1 MSSLYTSVKTTF
13 LHNVVNERLPDY
25 NCVHRLSTVIET
37 LAEGYKL
44 QKVTYLHAIV
54 RRIRPIVRAG
64 GVSALASPI
73 VRNAYTELRIDVT
86 AVGTIRPTALCDNS
100 QHLRLTRQCIDIN

>member
-1 MSSLYTSVKTTF
+1 MRKYNKRVFAVFYVFKLLVSSLYTSVKTTF
-13 LHNVVNERLPDY
+13 LHNVVSERLPVY

-37 LAEGYKL
+37 LAGGYKL

-54 RRIRPIVRAG
+54 TPIIVRAG
-64 GVSALASPI
+64 GVSALASRI

-86 AVGTIRPTALCDNS
+86 AVGTIA
-100 QHLRLTRQCIDIN
+100 